1 MTNPSATNSRNKWVP
16 RHARPAA
23 GAAFCPAGAGKQSVH
38 ERKPAPGS
46 IRGGYRFALGK
57 HVKKRLLPVMAGSVF
72 LAKPGAARY
81 QVRAFSAYLQ
91 EAPAWSAAIA
101 QLVEH
106 VIRNDGVTG
115 SNPVC
120 GTSNKSNKHA
130 GFLHFHR
137 SHHRGAYP
145 NYVIQM

>member
-1 MTNPSATNSRNKWVP
+1 MSGRQTIPESMMKLQAMNSRNKWVP

-23 GAAFCPAGAGKQSVH
+23 GAAFCPVGAGEQSVF
-38 ERKPAPGS
+38 EPKSAPASSGVATGS
-46 IRGGYRFALGK
+46 REQNASKTRSVRTGGL
-57 HVKKRLLPVMAGSVF
+57 V
-72 LAKPGAARY
+72 LAKPDAARY
-81 QVRAFSAYLQ
+81 QVQAFSAALL

-120 GTSNKSNKHA
+120 GTKT
-130 GFLHFHR
+130 
-137 SHHRGAYP
+137 
-145 NYVIQM
+145 

>member
-1 MTNPSATNSRNKWVP
+1 
-16 RHARPAA
+16 
-23 GAAFCPAGAGKQSVH
+23 
-38 ERKPAPGS
+38 
-46 IRGGYRFALGK
+46 
-57 HVKKRLLPVMAGSVF
+57 MAGSVF

-81 QVRAFSAYLQ
+81 QVRAFSAALP

-120 GTSNKSNKHA
+120 GTSLFNLKRIRKSRQARRCAIENCCVIS
-130 GFLHFHR
+130 LTYPLSSPR
-137 SHHRGAYP
+137 LVSPSHQATTGRQGET
-145 NYVIQM
+145 